1 MTVQL
6 RGVLTALATPFAAD
20 GSVDET
26 LLRALV
32 DRSIEGGVHGVVA
45 CGSTGEFTA
54 LTADE
59 RRLVVETVVDQT
71 ARRVPVIAQT
81 GATSTAEA
89 IRLSRHAQSVGADVI
104 MPVAPYYEALSVEE
118 TLTYLRAVAGSVD
131 IPVMVYNLPMATGVD
146 LHPDTVGALAREVEN
161 IRYIKNTTIDMAQSA
176 QLIHNYGDVIET
188 FVGWDSLL
196 LSALAEG
203 AAGVMAGTA
212 NVVPAELVAVYD
224 AVTAGDL
231 AQARQ
236 AWARVYPLIGAIMAE
251 PFIPAVKA
259 ALTAVGFPVGDPRE
273 PVAALSPT
281 AAARITD
288 LAAALHP
295 VPAS

>member
-20 GSVDET
+20 GSVDEAR
-26 LLRALV
+26 LRALV

-54 LTADE
+54 LSGDE
-59 RRLVVETVVDQT
+59 RRLVVETVVDQA

-131 IPVMVYNLPMATGVD
+131 IPVMLYNLPVATGVD

-176 QLIHNYGDVIET
+176 AADPQPRRRHLDVRRLGQPAPVGPGRGRRGRHGGDGE
-188 FVGWDSLL
+188 
-196 LSALAEG
+196 
-203 AAGVMAGTA
+203 
-212 NVVPAELVAVYD
+212 
-224 AVTAGDL
+224 
-231 AQARQ
+231 R
-236 AWARVYPLIGAIMAE
+236 RAE
-251 PFIPAVKA
+251 PSSWPS
-259 ALTAVGFPVGDPRE
+259 TTP
-273 PVAALSPT
+273 
-281 AAARITD
+281 
-288 LAAALHP
+288 
-295 VPAS
+295 